1 MLRTIPFSVLF
12 RKTQESL
19 TVYSISLIHPIIF
32 QKMRLNSLIILS
44 LRSLVIQNKTFIA
57 MSLIRLSLSVR
68 HRKMQLIIFSS
79 YVRRIF
85 WSFCIADITLDI
97 TSNPTI
103 FFIISLLCRYFAENI
118 LIICSTIS
126 GEYLVAYSYIN
137 RSSYTRP
144 YLLFYSF
151 LSN

>member
-1 MLRTIPFSVLF
+1 
-12 RKTQESL
+12 
-19 TVYSISLIHPIIF
+19 
-32 QKMRLNSLIILS
+32 
-44 LRSLVIQNKTFIA
+44 

-151 LSN
+151 LSNWASYLSTIALRIAGFIILSIYISSGIMIIAL